1 MAAAADR
8 KVNLHKLVS
17 NIIYNG
23 SVRENLRR
31 VGLEATGITWEDTG
45 RSHGSCF
52 GPNISDMTLIVK
64 EKSTLMPVIRTP
76 NFTDVTYD
84 VPLSHF
90 KLKVGNESAE
100 AKSKTIPLQEYLTNL
115 NKYCPDAKE
124 DINLFAEE
132 KDVNVLCSTQC
143 CVLPVASKG
152 ETEFGV
158 QLFNY
163 QSYDDNPAV
172 LVILISKDGTST
184 QIIEKKTQRLLFN
197 DKGIGKYFKIER
209 LADQRA
215 RLDPTQK
222 AKIDSFTEMTIEEK
236 TANVI
241 MMIQVPLVCKPNP
254 KRGEKL
260 DEIFGA
266 GFMPCSCVVAD
277 CYSDGRESRSRGAAG
292 FDRGQV
298 SVGSGTERFV
308 GTKGLR
314 LERDKRFPIRCTY
327 QIYTVTD
334 EDNIGVKDILDIA
347 KQMDMV
353 KKVAV
358 DSGSLVTDADTLR
371 TTKPDLMH
379 PKPSDDPFGKLGD
392 RDYLPF

>member
-52 GPNISDMTLIVK
+52 GPNISDMTLVVK
-64 EKSTLMPVIRTP
+64 ENSTLMPVIRTP
-76 NFTDVTYD
+76 NFADVTYD
-84 VPLSHF
+84 VPLTHF

-115 NKYCPDAKE
+115 NKYCPDAKF

-132 KDVNVLCSTQC
+132 KDANVLCSTQC
-143 CVLPVASKG
+143 CVLPVPAKG

-172 LVILISKDGTST
+172 LVILVSKDGTST

-222 AKIDSFTEMTIEEK
+222 AKIDSFTEMTTEEK

-241 MMIQVPLVCKPNP
+241 MMLQVPLVHKVRASYSSNMF
-254 KRGEKL
+254 GEVQP
-260 DEIFGA
+260 
-266 GFMPCSCVVAD
+266 MPCSCVVAD
-277 CYSDGRESRSRGAAG
+277 CYSDGRESRTRGAAG

-298 SVGSGTERFV
+298 SIGSGTEKFI
-308 GTKGLR
+308 GTKGLK

-334 EDNIGVKDILDIA
+334 EDNIGVKDILDIS

-358 DSGSLVTDADTLR
+358 DSGSLVTDADTTR
-371 TTKPDLMH
+371 TTKPDLAH
-379 PKPSDDPFGKLGD
+379 PMPSDDPFGKLGD